1 MRCARQP
8 GDRRK
13 EERVF
18 RLTLPIFGAVDWRLA
33 SEGRATLKVRH
44 IKQPSAVSLGSI
56 LVILLLY
63 LPCCVQARDFYVSN
77 DGLDKN
83 AGTREEP
90 FRTLARAALH
100 AEGGDTVILRGGIYR
115 ETLTVRHSGTD
126 TKPLTFM
133 AAKGEKVV
141 ISGADLVGSWK
152 LCKGSILQTKIPKVL
167 DVGFNQVFLDGRMM
181 HRARFPNEQSQDLH
195 RPTLVT
201 MKADD
206 SRITSPLLTQPDGF
220 WNGGFVVGGFGHRW
234 VFQCARIND
243 YKAGTLHLT
252 TKKSGATT
260 RKSNPWFKGS
270 GDGYVSGVL
279 GALDTPGEW
288 HIEDGVLYLWPPN
301 GVDLT
306 TAVVE
311 VKQRTVCID
320 FNGQSHVA
328 VKGINVTAGSV
339 RLVGNSCTLESS
351 RLIYPSHFTYFTWG
365 GMASD
370 GGVDK
375 GHNGILVQGTNNT
388 IRGCTIKYSAGSG
401 IVIKGAQNLITRCQI
416 SDIDYSGTYS
426 CPISVATAPG
436 MVTGKNRIWFN
447 TIRRTGRD
455 CIQLYGASADDIRY
469 NDISDS
475 GLMCKDLG
483 LVYVWGRDGKGT
495 RIAYN
500 WVHDN
505 RSHGPGIYLDNYCQ
519 NFVVDHNVIWN
530 CGAGIRVNGP
540 AKGHRLYNNTLFNC
554 RDVGTRPYN
563 QWPNHTPGYW
573 TAGGY
578 GNIYRYTKINNL
590 FLSTRP
596 AAQLEDF
603 ANKNF
608 SLKTSA
614 PAIDSGKPVT
624 GITDGF
630 LGEAPDLG
638 AYESGGARW
647 VPGVRGRAEQGAAA
661 DADESPR

>member
-1 MRCARQP
+1 M
-8 GDRRK
+8 
-13 EERVF
+13 
-18 RLTLPIFGAVDWRLA
+18 
-33 SEGRATLKVRH
+33 
-44 IKQPSAVSLGSI
+44 KQPSAVSLGSI
-56 LVILLLY
+56 LAILLLY
-63 LPCCVQARDFYVSN
+63 LPCYVQARDFYVSN

-115 ETLTVRHSGTD
+115 ETLTVRNSGTD
-126 TKPLTFM
+126 TKPFTFM

-167 DVGFNQVFLDGRMM
+167 DLGFNQLFLDGRMM
-181 HRARFPNEQSQDLH
+181 NQARFPNETSTDLH
-195 RPTLVT
+195 KPTFIR
-201 MKADD
+201 MSAGD
-206 SRITSPLLTQPDGF
+206 SRITSPLLTQDDGF
-220 WNGGFVVGGFGHRW
+220 WNGGFVVGLFDHRW
-234 VFQCARIND
+234 TIQCAKIKD
-243 YKAGTLHLT
+243 YRADTLSLVGKSRPWYKGAGH
-252 TKKSGATT
+252 
-260 RKSNPWFKGS
+260 
-270 GDGYVSGVL
+270 GYVSGVL
-279 GALDTPGEW
+279 GALDAPGEW
-288 HIEDGVLYLWPPN
+288 HIEDGRLYFWPPE
-301 GVDLT
+301 GTDMT
-306 TAVVE
+306 SARVE
-311 VKQRTVCID
+311 VKRRTLCID
-320 FNGQSHVA
+320 YNGQSHVA

-339 RLVGNSCTLESS
+339 RLVANSCTLESS

-365 GMASD
+365 EMASD

-388 IRGCTIKYSAGSG
+388 IRGCTIKYSAGTG

-483 LVYVWGRDGKGT
+483 LVSVYGRDGQGT

-505 RSHGPGIYLDNYCQ
+505 RSKGPNPGIYFDNYCR
-519 NFVVDHNVIWN
+519 NFIVDHNVIWN
-530 CGAGIRVNGP
+530 CEAGVRVNGP
-540 AKGHRLYNNTLFNC
+540 AEGHRIYNNTLFNC
-554 RDVGTRPYN
+554 DDVGTHTYHVWPPN
-563 QWPNHTPGYW
+563 KHGKAQWPIKTYQYEK
-573 TAGGY
+573 A
-578 GNIYRYTKINNL
+578 NNL
-590 FLSTRP
+590 FLGRHP
-596 AAQLEDF
+596 QQQLQDVG
-603 ANKNF
+603 
-608 SLKTSA
+608 SLKSWLTPGA
-614 PAIDSGKPVT
+614 DAIDSGKPIT
-624 GITDGF
+624 GFTDGF

-647 VPGVRGRAEQGAAA
+647 VPGVRGRAGQGAAA
-661 DADESPR
+661 HADEPPR

>member
-1 MRCARQP
+1 M
-8 GDRRK
+8 
-13 EERVF
+13 
-18 RLTLPIFGAVDWRLA
+18 
-33 SEGRATLKVRH
+33 
-44 IKQPSAVSLGSI
+44 KQPSAVSLGSV
-56 LVILLLY
+56 LAILLLY
-63 LPCCVQARDFYVSN
+63 SPCCVQAREFYVSN

-83 AGTREEP
+83 AGTREQP

-126 TKPLTFM
+126 SKPLTFM

-141 ISGADLVGSWK
+141 ISGAHLAEHWRVY
-152 LCKGSILQTKIPKVL
+152 KGSILQAKISKAL
-167 DVGFNQVFLDGRMM
+167 EQGFNQVFLDGRMM
-181 HRARFPNEQSQDLH
+181 HQACFPNETSTDLYK
-195 RPTLVT
+195 PTLVT

-206 SRITSPLLTQPDGF
+206 SRITSPLLTQDDGF
-220 WNGGFVVGGFGHRW
+220 WNGGFVVGLFGHRW
-234 VFQCARIND
+234 TIQCAKIKD
-243 YKAGTLHLT
+243 YRAGTLSLVG
-252 TKKSGATT
+252 KSRPWYNGA
-260 RKSNPWFKGS
+260 GH
-270 GDGYVSGVL
+270 GYLSGVL
-279 GALDTPGEW
+279 GALDAPGEW
-288 HIEDGVLYLWPPN
+288 HIEDGRLYFWPPE
-301 GVDLT
+301 GTDMT
-306 TAVVE
+306 SARVE
-311 VKQRTVCID
+311 VKRRTLCID
-320 FNGQSHVA
+320 YNGQSHVA

-370 GGVDK
+370 GGVDN

-388 IRGCTIKYSAGSG
+388 IRACTIKYSAGSG

-505 RSHGPGIYLDNYCQ
+505 RSHGPGIHLDNYCQ

-638 AYESGGARW
+638 AYESGGARR
-647 VPGVRGRAEQGAAA
+647 VPGGRGRAEQGAAA
-661 DADESPR
+661 HADEPPR